1 MTAGK
6 IEEDATWRHMPGS
19 RTVGGHLSRRNSVA
33 DKSPKKSTSKTA
45 ATKTL
50 KEKRLDKKDK
60 TAAKRKGE

>member
-1 MTAGK
+1 MA
-6 IEEDATWRHMPGS
+6 
-19 RTVGGHLSRRNSVA
+19 N
-33 DKSPKKSTSKTA
+33 KSPKKSTNKTA